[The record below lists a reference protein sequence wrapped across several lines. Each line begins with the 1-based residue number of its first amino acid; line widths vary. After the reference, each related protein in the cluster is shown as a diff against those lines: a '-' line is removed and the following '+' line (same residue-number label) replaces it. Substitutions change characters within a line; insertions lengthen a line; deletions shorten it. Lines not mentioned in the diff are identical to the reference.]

1 MFKTFGNSKE
11 VFVNQDEGMF
21 VAFPITL
28 DTTAY
33 TFETESRNGRTY
45 IKAGSVV
52 KEGDSVKG
60 IMAEEYDITDGPI
73 AGRYVVEGYAWA
85 ACLTAAALAGAS
97 SLPKIV
103 VMPYKYV
110 SVEFVSADPVA
121 HKLVIRTVNGG
132 KFKSGFTS
140 SDLTIEL
147 GSSIT
152 ANYAVNAAGDEL
164 TITASGT
171 THAKITAITGIV
183 GAATDFVVHG
193 LPIEAEL

>member
-33 TFETESRNGRTY
+33 TFETETRNGRTY

-85 ACLTAAALAGAS
+85 ACLTAGALAAAS

-110 SVEFVSADPVA
+110 SVEFVSADA
-121 HKLVIRTVNGG
+121 ATHKLVIRAVNGG
-132 KFKSGFTS
+132 KFKAGFS
-140 SDLTIEL
+140 ASDLTIAL
-147 GSSIT
+147 DDSIT
-152 ANYAVNAAGDEL
+152 ATYAVNAAGDEL
-164 TITASGT
+164 TITASGA
-171 THAKITAITGIV
+171 THANVTAITGIV
-183 GAATDFVVHG
+183 GAATGFVVHG